1 MRQNIEIALWIAP
14 LVVTCG
20 IMLQDTPST
29 THLVLLLISF
39 IVAFVGIGVATK
51 E

>member
-1 MRQNIEIALWIAP
+1 MKQNIEIILWVAP

-20 IMLQDTPST
+20 IMLKDTPST
-29 THLVLLLISF
+29 AHLVFLLISF